1 MPCLTSEPIYPHLF
15 TLLKRKFNV
24 FIWSC
29 HKVFVFWVGFG
40 FKNAA
45 QRFAAWRSGEFRG
58 TYVRLS
64 TIVY

>member
-1 MPCLTSEPIYPHLF
+1 MSLF
-15 TLLKRKFNV
+15 GPVIKFL
-24 FIWSC
+24 S
-29 HKVFVFWVGFG
+29 FG
-40 FKNAA
+40 LGLVLNAA